1 MPHQRHDFRELE
13 KREELDKLLGLTA
26 RMVKTP
32 DVELCLPRLKLDMNI
47 QMDSMLYY
55 MGLSDLFTETA
66 NLGGMFGVGQKMH
79 VTEWVHHAVAEMTND
94 AAGSPGDVSPACEPD
109 SPPGTPLD
117 TPPDEP
123 GGSPGRRSSVTMPP
137 PAKGCLR
144 KGGKSTKKVRSMVRT
159 TIPFMVNRPFVF
171 FVLHRDL
178 SLLLFLGVVKKIS

>member
-1 MPHQRHDFRELE
+1 
-13 KREELDKLLGLTA
+13 
-26 RMVKTP
+26 
-32 DVELCLPRLKLDMNI
+32 
-47 QMDSMLYY
+47 
-55 MGLSDLFTETA
+55 
-66 NLGGMFGVGQKMH
+66 MFGVGQKMH
-79 VTEWVHHAVAEMTND
+79 VTEWVHHAVAEMAND

-123 GGSPGRRSSVTMPP
+123 GGSPGRRSSVSINTVPSYHFIPSRESVSTMPP

-144 KGGKSTKKVRSMVRT
+144 KGGKNTKKVRRASVVRT